1 MVMGRINWLFSWVSY
16 VAENASALYISR
28 GGWTGQV
35 LQQPILPPL
44 PHNFPPFL
52 KSPRQLPNS
61 TEMDSFFTFF
71 TPSETP
77 STEQQDFPVEFETG
91 GGTSGGGC
99 VIA

>member
-1 MVMGRINWLFSWVSY
+1 
-16 VAENASALYISR
+16 
-28 GGWTGQV
+28 
-35 LQQPILPPL
+35 
-44 PHNFPPFL
+44 
-52 KSPRQLPNS
+52 
-61 TEMDSFFTFF
+61 MDSFFTFF